1 MEIKQITKKL
11 QAIKIIAEDE
21 GKIVGRAYLYLIY
34 NDLHKEP
41 YGLMEDVFVDENQRG
56 KGTGTKLV
64 KALIAEAKKR
74 GCYKL
79 IATSRKEREKVHQ
92 WYNKL
97 GFDNHGFEFRLDLKM
112 YRRSI

>member
-1 MEIKQITKKL
+1 MEIKKEIKKSE
-11 QAIKIIAEDE
+11 AIKIIAEEE

-41 YGLMEDVFVDENQRG
+41 YGLLEDVFVDENQRG

-64 KALIAEAKKR
+64 QTVIDEAKKR

-79 IATSRKEREKVHQ
+79 IATSRKSREQVHA
-92 WYNKL
+92 WYLK
-97 GFDNHGFEFRLDLKM
+97 FGFEDYGCEFRMNL
-112 YRRSI
+112 

>member
-1 MEIKQITKKL
+1 MEIKQENKDS
-11 QAIKIIAEDE
+11 QAVKIIAEDN

-41 YGLMEDVFVDENQRG
+41 YGFLEDVFVDENQRG

-64 KALIAEAKKR
+64 KSIIAEAKKR

-79 IATSRKEREKVHQ
+79 VATSRKSREQIHK
-92 WYNKL
+92 WYIK
-97 GFDNHGFEFRLDLKM
+97 FGFEDYGCEFRMNL
-112 YRRSI
+112 S